1 MSYTIDQAASLE
13 RIKFPEFV
21 AQLLTGTFNAVIAA
35 QIKQMEAYTQFTKD
49 VSKTLTEYINDTKN
63 EITLEEIQDFL
74 GAVVLKSGS
83 SALTLLPKSNS
94 IDKADPIV
102 FDSNNQASDIQTLN
116 TVIGL
121 NAGTI
126 NANSNI
132 GSLFDAIAQKI
143 ASNKYSILKEI
154 VNMGFT
160 KLEFKKILVESNLT
174 FSTHESEYRH
184 QASQETS
191 DKNFGANLNASF
203 GRKKILSGLRSS
215 LGIAA
220 NLNYNQVKVS
230 TNMSSTSQSTGT
242 NINIGGKVSIEA
254 IAIN

>member
-1 MSYTIDQAASLE
+1 MSYAIDQAASLE

-21 AQLLTGTFNAVIAA
+21 AQLLTGTFDAVIAA
-35 QIKQMEAYTQFTKD
+35 QIKQMEAYSQFTKD

-74 GAVVLKSGS
+74 GAVILKSGS
-83 SALTLLPKSNS
+83 SALTLLP
-94 IDKADPIV
+94 DDPNIEKTSAIEFNPV
-102 FDSNNQASDIQTLN
+102 NKTDDIATLN
-116 TVIGL
+116 SALKPSNEIIVDASKIGD
-121 NAGTI
+121 
-126 NANSNI
+126 
-132 GSLFDAIAQKI
+132 LFDAIAQKI

-174 FSTHESEYRH
+174 FSTYESEYRH

-215 LGIAA
+215 LGLAA
-220 NLNYNQVKVS
+220 NLSYSQLKVS
-230 TNMSSTSQSTGT
+230 TNTSSTSQSTGT
-242 NINIGGKVSIEA
+242 NINIGARVSIEA